1 MNGFN
6 GKILH
11 VDLSTHSLTVEE
23 PPEVFYRK
31 FGGGTGMGTYYLLKT
46 MPAGADPLGSDNVMT
61 VFVGPATGAAVAGQ
75 SRVSICA
82 KSPLTGGIGDSQAG
96 GFWPAE
102 FKRTGFDGIVITGKA
117 KEPVYLWIHDGEA
130 EIRDASHLWGKIT
143 GEVEIALQQ
152 ELGSK
157 KIEVMQIGPAGEKLA
172 RIANILNMCC
182 RANGRTGIGAVMGSK
197 NLKAIA
203 IRGSQSLTFS
213 DAHALKQLSRWG
225 ADEFKGSDVYGL
237 GIYGTAAVLA
247 VQQDLGGLPT
257 YNWSSG
263 SFENFQSI
271 TGKAMAD
278 TILKERDTCYACV
291 VKCKRVVQIEED
303 HYRIDPVYGGP
314 EYETIAAFGSYTGI
328 NDLPAIAKANE
339 LCNKYGLDTI
349 SCGATIAWAMDCF
362 ERGIIRPEDNGGIQL
377 TFGNTE
383 AMLKM
388 VELMGERSGFGDLLA
403 DGSARAA
410 EKFGAEAQD
419 LVVAVKK
426 QELPAHMPEAKR
438 SLALV
443 YAVNAYGADHQSHEH
458 DTSFTPETSYTERMA
473 QIGLTEPLPARDLG
487 DQKVRYSL
495 YTQWVYSACNSLSVC
510 QFVYGPAW
518 HLFSTEQLV
527 ELVRAAT
534 GWDFTISELMR
545 IGERT
550 VNLQRVFN
558 IREGFSSKDDT
569 LPKKLFS
576 PKKGGATDGVAI
588 PPEQLAHAIKVYY
601 QMAGWDEV
609 GKPTAEKLQE
619 LGLDQLNENQK

>member
-1 MNGFN
+1 
-6 GKILH
+6 
-11 VDLSTHSLTVEE
+11 
-23 PPEVFYRK
+23 
-31 FGGGTGMGTYYLLKT
+31 
-46 MPAGADPLGSDNVMT
+46 
-61 VFVGPATGAAVAGQ
+61 
-75 SRVSICA
+75 
-82 KSPLTGGIGDSQAG
+82 
-96 GFWPAE
+96 
-102 FKRTGFDGIVITGKA
+102 
-117 KEPVYLWIHDGEA
+117 
-130 EIRDASHLWGKIT
+130 
-143 GEVEIALQQ
+143 
-152 ELGSK
+152 
-157 KIEVMQIGPAGEKLA
+157 
-172 RIANILNMCC
+172 
-182 RANGRTGIGAVMGSK
+182 MGSK